1 MTPTTMSGEPDGG
14 TGGGS
19 PEAERLQ
26 KYVARCGVTSRRGA
40 EAMIAEGRVAVDG
53 VTVTEAGIKVDPG
66 RQTVT
71 VDGVAIAPP
80 SEHWYVMLN
89 KPAGVVTTLDDPQ
102 GRPTVATFIP
112 PGAPR
117 MFPIGRLDAATTGLL
132 LLTNDGALAHSLMH
146 PRFHVPKVYIAEV
159 DGVPDAADVRRLREG
174 VDLDDGLTSPAGA
187 RTLAALPD
195 GGARV
200 ELVLREGRKR
210 QVRRMLSAVGH
221 PVRTLERIGYGPL
234 ELGGLARGQ
243 TRILTPDE
251 VAGLHAAAKGET

>member
-71 VDGVAIAPP
+71 VDDVAIAPP

-132 LLTNDGALAHSLMH
+132 LLTNDGQWSRRLTLPGSKL
-146 PRFHVPKVYIAEV
+146 PKVYLVETAEPIGAEYV
-159 DGVPDAADVRRLREG
+159 ETFARGIYFAFEDLTTQPAHLELLDSHSARLT
-174 VDLDDGLTSPAGA
+174 LT
-187 RTLAALPD
+187 
-195 GGARV
+195 
-200 ELVLREGRKR
+200 EGRYHQVKR
-210 QVRRMLSAVGH
+210 MFGHFRNRVTALHRESIGPIHLDPTLHPGQHRPLSA
-221 PVRTLERIGYGPL
+221 EEI
-234 ELGGLARGQ
+234 ACC
-243 TRILTPDE
+243 
-251 VAGLHAAAKGET
+251 